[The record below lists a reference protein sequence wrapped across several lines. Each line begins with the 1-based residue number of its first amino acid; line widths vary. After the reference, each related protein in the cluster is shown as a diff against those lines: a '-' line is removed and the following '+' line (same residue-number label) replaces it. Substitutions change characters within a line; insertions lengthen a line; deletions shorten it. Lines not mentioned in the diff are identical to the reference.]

1 MRRKSKIINVIG
13 KKIIQARLDHYLDP
27 SELCSLVGLT
37 EEQLDSLENER
48 NYDSFVDFDHRV
60 DCAKRLSIFF
70 GFEEDKFLSF
80 DDGKLNSE
88 NSNKDVVYSKNSIPH
103 YEISSSIFFKKL
115 LSVKY
120 FSPFKEKL
128 IEKIINSYV
137 KKISFFELAVF
148 SPSLLAPFIVLFF
161 LFILLCLKIFT

>member
-70 GFEEDKFLSF
+70 GF
-80 DDGKLNSE
+80 GGN
-88 NSNKDVVYSKNSIPH
+88 
-103 YEISSSIFFKKL
+103 
-115 LSVKY
+115 
-120 FSPFKEKL
+120 
-128 IEKIINSYV
+128 
-137 KKISFFELAVF
+137 
-148 SPSLLAPFIVLFF
+148 FIYY
-161 LFILLCLKIFT
+161 